1 MSKSQNIR
9 SNSSAF
15 EPFQRKAVGNV
26 FTNIQDYPVEQQNL
40 TEIIIDKRKS
50 RKFAFNKLR
59 EMFKCNVSK
68 RIIPCLKSSSQET
81 SKNETF
87 VV

>member
-1 MSKSQNIR
+1 MSSQNIR

-15 EPFQRKAVGNV
+15 EPFQRNGFGNV
-26 FTNIQDYPVEQQNL
+26 FTDIQDYPVQQQKV
-40 TEIIIDKRKS
+40 TEAIIHNRKN

-68 RIIPCLKSSSQET
+68 RILPCLKSQTQET
-81 SKNETF
+81 SKN
-87 VV
+87 

>member
-9 SNSSAF
+9 TNSSAF
-15 EPFQRKAVGNV
+15 EPFQRKGVVNV
-26 FTNIQDYPVEQQNL
+26 FTDIEDDPVQQNL
-40 TEIIIDKRKS
+40 TEIIINKRNS
-50 RKFAFNKLR
+50 RKFAFSKLR

-81 SKNETF
+81 SKNENF